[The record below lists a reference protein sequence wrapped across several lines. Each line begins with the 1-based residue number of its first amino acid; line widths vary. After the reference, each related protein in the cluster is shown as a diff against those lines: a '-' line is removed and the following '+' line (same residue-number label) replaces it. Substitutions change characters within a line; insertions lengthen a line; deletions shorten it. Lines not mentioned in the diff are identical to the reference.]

1 MVLRKDFMTKKL
13 IRRLIDFSDDIESDR
28 PYGRVKMVAFLVHKN
43 KIISFGVNTEKTSL
57 YQHRARKRSNVSDTD
72 FIYDKTH
79 AEIAALKKIHP
90 SFNDW
95 QNTEI
100 IVISKKKDGSFR
112 LARPCPICS
121 KAISDLGIKK
131 IYYTNSFG
139 GITKETFIKGDFR

>member
-1 MVLRKDFMTKKL
+1 MKHIFVLNEKAGGHLSQEKLKEELTK
-13 IRRLIDFSDDIESDR
+13 ID
-28 PYGRVKMVAFLVHKN
+28 
-43 KIISFGVNTEKTSL
+43 
-57 YQHRARKRSNVSDTD
+57 DTD